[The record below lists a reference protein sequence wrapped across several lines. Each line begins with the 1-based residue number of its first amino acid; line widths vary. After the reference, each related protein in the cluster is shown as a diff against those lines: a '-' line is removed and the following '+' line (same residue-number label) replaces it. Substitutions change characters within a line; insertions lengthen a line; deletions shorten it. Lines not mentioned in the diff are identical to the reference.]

1 MLEIARILKEDG
13 MCCIIA
19 PSAGIE
25 HKYPQ
30 DCWRY
35 YPDGFR
41 VLAKYAGLEILDVY
55 TQWDND
61 VWKDSVL
68 ICKKP
73 RMSPL
78 NMMKFDLKNKLST
91 MAVRI
96 DILSDSCTSD
106 MTTELL
112 ELIQLL
118 GANVDLF
125 PEIEDALKAVTSGPL
140 FNSSDL

>member
-1 MLEIARILKEDG
+1 
-13 MCCIIA
+13 
-19 PSAGIE
+19 
-25 HKYPQ
+25 
-30 DCWRY
+30 
-35 YPDGFR
+35 
-41 VLAKYAGLEILDVY
+41 
-55 TQWDND
+55 
-61 VWKDSVL
+61 
-68 ICKKP
+68 
-73 RMSPL
+73 
-78 NMMKFDLKNKLST
+78 MMKFDLKNKLST

-118 GANVDLF
+118 GANVDLL